1 MEYSRPVA
9 TPLHPGC
16 CQSCHEHLPG
26 HSALRT
32 RQDKTNG
39 QAPSLTLL
47 HRASRKLGSQRHLL
61 TFQADYNP
69 VPGGALGRRWTPRQH
84 RGCGADAWG
93 GGHPGEEP
101 KARCR
106 PSKSLRQ
113 RRQAKS
119 NSRAK
124 VAAGNS
130 HPNESG
136 VTEIRRRQKGKES

>member
-16 CQSCHEHLPG
+16 LRSCHEHLPG

-39 QAPSLTLL
+39 QAPYLTLL
-47 HRASRKLGSQRHLL
+47 HQASRKLGSQRHLL

-69 VPGGALGRRWTPRQH
+69 VPQVDAKTKH
-84 RGCGADAWG
+84 RGCSADTRG

-101 KARCR
+101 KARCHPR
-106 PSKSLRQ
+106 KSLRQ

-119 NSRAK
+119 NSRAE
-124 VAAGNS
+124 VAPGNS
-130 HPNESG
+130 CPNESG